1 MKLINLEAS
10 PSLTSFCTLAQS
22 NFLKIMSFE
31 GFEQKKTCM
40 FDTLFSWLFP
50 LNLLSKFPTNYGLF
64 TAELQSSLAICC
76 AETFCDCQRQIPKHK
91 ESSPLAVMAPLGHI
105 HQNLKWESKG
115 WNIWLP
121 SLSSFGA
128 QVTGVFSN

>member
-1 MKLINLEAS
+1 
-10 PSLTSFCTLAQS
+10 
-22 NFLKIMSFE
+22 
-31 GFEQKKTCM
+31 M

-50 LNLLSKFPTNYGLF
+50 LNLLSKFPTNYGLL

-91 ESSPLAVMAPLGHI
+91 ESSPLAVMAPLGHS
-105 HQNLKWESKG
+105 HQNLKWENKG

-121 SLSSFGA
+121 SRSSFGA
-128 QVTGVFSN
+128 QVDRSFFQLKKTESLFVWLHFLQMLIFLKVNEPLIG